1 MAKKAVRPERPGDT
15 AVPEE
20 KPGTPDRLSHAGQ
33 AGARDGASQP
43 DDATFADE
51 ARSGFRAALE
61 RKRAQD
67 AHAASLPRGKNAGKI
82 HGARGPAANRRSFRR
97 KSG

>member
-1 MAKKAVRPERPGDT
+1 MAKKAAGPERPGDK
-15 AVPEE
+15 AIPEG
-20 KPGTPDRLSHAGQ
+20 KPGAPDRASDVGQ
-33 AGARDGASQP
+33 VGARDGASQP
-43 DDATFADE
+43 DDATPADE

-61 RKRAQD
+61 RKRAQE
-67 AHAASLPRGKNAGKI
+67 ANAASLPQGKNAGKI

>member
-1 MAKKAVRPERPGDT
+1 VAKKAAGPERPGDT
-15 AVPEE
+15 AIPEE
-20 KPGTPDRLSHAGQ
+20 TPGTPDRANDAGR
-33 AGARDGASQP
+33 AGAHDGASEP
-43 DDATFADE
+43 DATPADE

-61 RKRAQD
+61 RKRAQN
-67 AHAASLPRGKNAGKI
+67 ANAASLPRGKNAGKI